1 MMSKFVKRVI
11 PFESCDIPAIQS
23 WLEDMAEKGLFF
35 KECGVFFAKFEKGEP
50 KDMRYR
56 LDFCDVVACDI
67 PEEKK
72 ELYERSGWNVV
83 GDFKNDCV
91 VICTE
96 NPDAPEIYTD
106 CELLVKPLKN
116 IMLKYRIY
124 VAALCVML
132 LTALV
137 HCGLPDSV
145 GVIRFLC
152 NITTPYLAAALVLIV
167 LLAAEIIFGTARL
180 IKLKAMAKRIK
191 NGADIPNGE
200 KGGFS
205 RAVGKVLIPLA
216 IPITVAWAAFVLLP
230 DSAAN
235 SDAEITDFSALPFP
249 TCEDLGWKCDEQ
261 RSSAYGSDSVDS
273 PIVNKRYFLSQ
284 NGDVNFQTEYVDM
297 NSEHAA
303 KLLSEDKIERL
314 KQYDEASYNTA
325 MQRRYELERDGYEIN
340 DAPEERMLYEYD
352 ADGAH
357 VFYLR
362 ADHRGMDFHRQYII
376 VRYKSIYIEVSCES
390 TDRYLGD
397 LIPQYIDFLKSA
409 K

>member
-1 MMSKFVKRVI
+1 MSKFVKRVI
-11 PFESCDIPAIQS
+11 PFESCDIPAIQN

-91 VICTE
+91 VICTDD
-96 NPDAPEIYTD
+96 PDAPEIYTD
-106 CELLVKPLKN
+106 CELLAKPLKS
-116 IMLKYRIY
+116 IISKYRIY
-124 VAALCVML
+124 LAALCVML

-137 HCGLPDSV
+137 HCGLPNAV
-145 GVIRFLC
+145 RVIRFLGY
-152 NITTPYLAAALVLIV
+152 IPKPFFAAVLI
-167 LLAAEIIFGTARL
+167 LLALLIGEIIFRAARL
-180 IKLKAMAKRIK
+180 IKLKAMARRIK

-230 DSAAN
+230 DNAAD

-273 PIVNKRYFLSQ
+273 TIVNKRYFLSQ
-284 NGDVNFQTEYVDM
+284 NGDVNFRTEYVDM

-376 VRYKSIYIEVSCES
+376 IRYKSIYIEVSCES

-397 LIPQYIDFLKSA
+397 LIPQYIDLLKSA

>member
-11 PFESCDIPAIQS
+11 PFESCDIPPIQS

-376 VRYKSIYIEVSCES
+376 IRYKSIYIEVSCES

>member
-137 HCGLPDSV
+137 HCALPDSV

-167 LLAAEIIFGTARL
+167 LLAAEIIFGAARL
-180 IKLKAMAKRIK
+180 IKLKAIAKRIK

-230 DSAAN
+230 DSAAD

-273 PIVNKRYFLSQ
+273 PIVNKRYFLGQ

-397 LIPQYIDFLKSA
+397 LIPEYIDFLKSA

>member
-11 PFESCDIPAIQS
+11 PFESCDIPAIQN

-35 KECGVFFAKFEKGEP
+35 KECGVFFAKFEKDEP

-91 VICTE
+91 VICTDD
-96 NPDAPEIYTD
+96 PDAPEIYTD
-106 CELLVKPLKN
+106 PELLIKPLER
-116 IMLKYRIY
+116 IISKYRIY
-124 VAALCVML
+124 LAALCVML
-132 LTALV
+132 LTALA
-137 HCGLPDSV
+137 HCGLPNAV
-145 GVIRFLC
+145 RVIRFLGY
-152 NITTPYLAAALVLIV
+152 IPKPFFAAVLI
-167 LLAAEIIFGTARL
+167 LLALLIGEIIFRAARL
-180 IKLKAMAKRIK
+180 IKLKAMARRIK

-230 DSAAN
+230 DNAAD

-273 PIVNKRYFLSQ
+273 TIVNKRYFLSQ
-284 NGDVNFQTEYVDM
+284 NGDVNFRTEYVDM

-376 VRYKSIYIEVSCES
+376 IRYKSIYIEVSCES

-397 LIPQYIDFLKSA
+397 LIPQYIDLLKSA

>member
-50 KDMRYR
+50 KKMRYR

-91 VICTE
+91 VICTDD
-96 NPDAPEIYTD
+96 PDAPEIYTD
-106 CELLVKPLKN
+106 CELLAKPLKS
-116 IMLKYRIY
+116 IISKYRIY
-124 VAALCVML
+124 LAALCVML
-132 LTALV
+132 LTALA
-137 HCGLPDSV
+137 HCGLPNAV
-145 GVIRFLC
+145 RVIRFLC

-167 LLAAEIIFGTARL
+167 LLAAEIIFGAARL
-180 IKLKAMAKRIK
+180 IKLKAIAKRIK

-216 IPITVAWAAFVLLP
+216 IPITVAWAAFMLLP
-230 DSAAN
+230 DSAAD

-284 NGDVNFQTEYVDM
+284 NGDVNFRTEYVDM

-376 VRYKSIYIEVSCES
+376 IRYKSIYIEVSCES

-397 LIPQYIDFLKSA
+397 LIPEYIDFLKSA

>member
-11 PFESCDIPAIQS
+11 PFESCDIPAIQN

-152 NITTPYLAAALVLIV
+152 DITKPFFAAALI
-167 LLAAEIIFGTARL
+167 LLALLIGEMVFGAARL
-180 IKLKAMAKRIK
+180 IKLKAMARRIK

-200 KGGFS
+200 NGAFR

-216 IPITVAWAAFVLLP
+216 IPITVAWAAFMLLP
-230 DSAAN
+230 DSAAD

-397 LIPQYIDFLKSA
+397 LIPQYISLLKGA

>member
-230 DSAAN
+230 DSAAD

>member
-11 PFESCDIPAIQS
+11 PFESCDIPAIQN

-91 VICTE
+91 VICTDD
-96 NPDAPEIYTD
+96 PDAPEIYTD

-167 LLAAEIIFGTARL
+167 LLAAEIIFGAARL

-230 DSAAN
+230 DNAAD

-273 PIVNKRYFLSQ
+273 TIVNKRYFLSQ
-284 NGDVNFQTEYVDM
+284 NGDVNFRTEYVDM

-397 LIPQYIDFLKSA
+397 LIPEYIDFLKSA

>member
-152 NITTPYLAAALVLIV
+152 NITTPYLAAALI
-167 LLAAEIIFGTARL
+167 LLALLIGEMVFGAARL
-180 IKLKAMAKRIK
+180 IKLKAIAKRIK

-230 DSAAN
+230 NSAAD

-325 MQRRYELERDGYEIN
+325 MQRRYEIERDGYEIN

-376 VRYKSIYIEVSCES
+376 IRYKSIYIEVSCES

>member
-11 PFESCDIPAIQS
+11 PFESCDIPAIQN

-91 VICTE
+91 VICTDD
-96 NPDAPEIYTD
+96 PDAPEIYTD
-106 CELLVKPLKN
+106 CELLAKPLKS
-116 IMLKYRIY
+116 IISKYRIY
-124 VAALCVML
+124 LAALCVML

-167 LLAAEIIFGTARL
+167 LLAAEIIFGAARL

-230 DSAAN
+230 DNAAD

-249 TCEDLGWKCDEQ
+249 TCEDLGWKYDEQ

-273 PIVNKRYFLSQ
+273 TIVNKRYFLSQ
-284 NGDVNFQTEYVDM
+284 NGDVNFRTEYVDM

-376 VRYKSIYIEVSCES
+376 IRYKSIYIEVSCES

-397 LIPQYIDFLKSA
+397 LIPQYIDLLKSA

>member
-11 PFESCDIPAIQS
+11 PLESCDIPAIQS

-96 NPDAPEIYTD
+96 NPDAPELYTD

-167 LLAAEIIFGTARL
+167 LLAAEIIFGAARL
-180 IKLKAMAKRIK
+180 IKLKAIAKRIK

-216 IPITVAWAAFVLLP
+216 IPITVAWAAFMLLP
-230 DSAAN
+230 NSAAD

-340 DAPEERMLYEYD
+340 DAPEECMLYEYD

-376 VRYKSIYIEVSCES
+376 IRYKSIYIEVSCES

>member
-180 IKLKAMAKRIK
+180 IKLKAIAKRIK

-216 IPITVAWAAFVLLP
+216 IPITVAWAAFMLLP
-230 DSAAN
+230 DSAAD

-376 VRYKSIYIEVSCES
+376 IRYKSIYIEVSCES
-390 TDRYLGD
+390 TDRYLDD
-397 LIPQYIDFLKSA
+397 LIPQYIDLLKSA

>member
-91 VICTE
+91 VICTDD
-96 NPDAPEIYTD
+96 PDAPEIYTD
-106 CELLVKPLKN
+106 CELLAKPLKS
-116 IMLKYRIY
+116 IISKYRIY
-124 VAALCVML
+124 LAALCVML
-132 LTALV
+132 LTALA
-137 HCGLPDSV
+137 HCGLPNAV
-145 GVIRFLC
+145 RVIRFLGY
-152 NITTPYLAAALVLIV
+152 IPKPFFAAVLI
-167 LLAAEIIFGTARL
+167 LLALLIGEIIFRAARL

-205 RAVGKVLIPLA
+205 RAAGKILIPLA

-230 DSAAN
+230 DNAAD

-273 PIVNKRYFLSQ
+273 TIVNKRYFLSQ
-284 NGDVNFQTEYVDM
+284 NGDVNFRTEYVDM

-376 VRYKSIYIEVSCES
+376 IRYKSIYIEVSCES

-397 LIPQYIDFLKSA
+397 LIPQYIDLLKSA

>member
-11 PFESCDIPAIQS
+11 PFESCDIPAIQN

-50 KDMRYR
+50 KKMRYR

-91 VICTE
+91 VICTDD
-96 NPDAPEIYTD
+96 PDAPEIYTD
-106 CELLVKPLKN
+106 CELLAKPLKS
-116 IMLKYRIY
+116 IISKYRIY
-124 VAALCVML
+124 LAALCVML
-132 LTALV
+132 LTALA
-137 HCGLPDSV
+137 HCGLPNAV
-145 GVIRFLC
+145 RVIRFLGY
-152 NITTPYLAAALVLIV
+152 IPKPFFAAVLI
-167 LLAAEIIFGTARL
+167 LLALLIGEIIFRAARL
-180 IKLKAMAKRIK
+180 IKLKAMARRIK

-230 DSAAN
+230 DNAAD

-273 PIVNKRYFLSQ
+273 TIVNKRYFLSQ
-284 NGDVNFQTEYVDM
+284 NGDVNFRTEYVDM

-376 VRYKSIYIEVSCES
+376 IRYKSIYIEVSCES

-397 LIPQYIDFLKSA
+397 LIPQYIDLLKSA

>member
-11 PFESCDIPAIQS
+11 PFESCDIPAIQN

-50 KDMRYR
+50 KKMRYR

-91 VICTE
+91 VICTDD
-96 NPDAPEIYTD
+96 PDAPEIYTD

-167 LLAAEIIFGTARL
+167 LLAAEIIFGAARL

-191 NGADIPNGE
+191 NGADIPNRE
-200 KGGFS
+200 KGAFS

-230 DSAAN
+230 DSAAD

-376 VRYKSIYIEVSCES
+376 IRYKSIYIEVSCES

>member
-83 GDFKNDCV
+83 GNFKNDCV

-152 NITTPYLAAALVLIV
+152 NITTPYLAVALVLIV
-167 LLAAEIIFGTARL
+167 LLAAEIIFGAARL
-180 IKLKAMAKRIK
+180 IKLKAIAKRIK

-216 IPITVAWAAFVLLP
+216 IPITVAWAAFMLLP
-230 DSAAN
+230 DSAAD

-376 VRYKSIYIEVSCES
+376 IRYKSIYIEVSCES

>member
-1 MMSKFVKRVI
+1 MSKFVKRVI

-91 VICTE
+91 VICTDD
-96 NPDAPEIYTD
+96 PDAPEIYTD
-106 CELLVKPLKN
+106 CELLAKPLKS
-116 IMLKYRIY
+116 IISKYRIY
-124 VAALCVML
+124 LAALCVML
-132 LTALV
+132 LTALA
-137 HCGLPDSV
+137 HCGLPNAV
-145 GVIRFLC
+145 RVIRFLGY
-152 NITTPYLAAALVLIV
+152 IPKPFFAAVLI
-167 LLAAEIIFGTARL
+167 LLALLIGEIIFRAARL

-205 RAVGKVLIPLA
+205 RAAGKILIPLA

-230 DSAAN
+230 DNAAD

-273 PIVNKRYFLSQ
+273 TIVNKRYFLSQ
-284 NGDVNFQTEYVDM
+284 NGDVNFRTEYVDM

-376 VRYKSIYIEVSCES
+376 IRYKSIYIEVSCES

-397 LIPQYIDFLKSA
+397 LIPQYIDLLKSA

>member
-11 PFESCDIPAIQS
+11 PFESCDIPAIQN

-35 KECGVFFAKFEKGEP
+35 KECGVFFARFEKAEP
-50 KDMRYR
+50 RNMRYR

-167 LLAAEIIFGTARL
+167 LLAAEIIFGAARL

-216 IPITVAWAAFVLLP
+216 IPIIVAWAAFVLLP
-230 DSAAN
+230 DNAAD

-273 PIVNKRYFLSQ
+273 TIVNKRYFLSQ
-284 NGDVNFQTEYVDM
+284 NGDVNFRTEYVDM

-376 VRYKSIYIEVSCES
+376 IRYKSIYIEVSCES

-397 LIPQYIDFLKSA
+397 LIPQYIDLLKSA

>member
-11 PFESCDIPAIQS
+11 PFESCDIPAIQN

-50 KDMRYR
+50 KKMRYR

-83 GDFKNDCV
+83 SDFKNDCV
-91 VICTE
+91 VICTDD
-96 NPDAPEIYTD
+96 PDAPEIYTD
-106 CELLVKPLKN
+106 PELLIKPLER
-116 IMLKYRIY
+116 IISKYRIY
-124 VAALCVML
+124 LAALCVML
-132 LTALV
+132 LTALA
-137 HCGLPDSV
+137 HCGLPNAV
-145 GVIRFLC
+145 RVIRFLGY
-152 NITTPYLAAALVLIV
+152 IPKPFFAAVLI
-167 LLAAEIIFGTARL
+167 LLALLIGEIIFRAARL
-180 IKLKAMAKRIK
+180 IKLKAMARRIK

-230 DSAAN
+230 DNAAD

-273 PIVNKRYFLSQ
+273 TIVNKRYFLSQ
-284 NGDVNFQTEYVDM
+284 NGDVNFRTEYVDM

-352 ADGAH
+352 ANGAH

-376 VRYKSIYIEVSCES
+376 IRYKSTYIEVSCES

-397 LIPQYIDFLKSA
+397 LIPQYIDLLKSA

>member
-11 PFESCDIPAIQS
+11 PFESCDIPAIQN

-91 VICTE
+91 VICTDD
-96 NPDAPEIYTD
+96 PAAPEIYTD
-106 CELLVKPLKN
+106 CELLAKPLKS
-116 IMLKYRIY
+116 IISKYRIY
-124 VAALCVML
+124 LAALCVML
-132 LTALV
+132 LTALA
-137 HCGLPDSV
+137 HCGLPNAV
-145 GVIRFLC
+145 RVIRFLGY
-152 NITTPYLAAALVLIV
+152 IPKPFFAAVLI
-167 LLAAEIIFGTARL
+167 LLALLIGEIIFRAARL
-180 IKLKAMAKRIK
+180 IKLKAMARRIK

-230 DSAAN
+230 DNAAD

-273 PIVNKRYFLSQ
+273 TIVNKRYFLSQ
-284 NGDVNFQTEYVDM
+284 NGDVNFRTEYVDM

-376 VRYKSIYIEVSCES
+376 IRYKSVYIEVSCES

-397 LIPQYIDFLKSA
+397 LIPQYIDLLKSA

>member
-23 WLEDMAEKGLFF
+23 WLEDMPEKGLFF

-376 VRYKSIYIEVSCES
+376 IRYKSIYIEVSCES

-397 LIPQYIDFLKSA
+397 LIPEYIDFLKSA

>member
-11 PFESCDIPAIQS
+11 PFESCDIPAIQN

-137 HCGLPDSV
+137 HCGLPDAV
-145 GVIRFLC
+145 RVIRFLC
-152 NITTPYLAAALVLIV
+152 DITKPFFAAALI
-167 LLAAEIIFGTARL
+167 LLALLIGEMVFGAARL

>member
-11 PFESCDIPAIQS
+11 PFESCDIPAIQN

-35 KECGVFFAKFEKGEP
+35 KECGVFFAKFEKCEP

-91 VICTE
+91 VICTDD
-96 NPDAPEIYTD
+96 PDAPEIYTD
-106 CELLVKPLKN
+106 CELLAKPLKS
-116 IMLKYRIY
+116 IISKYRIY
-124 VAALCVML
+124 LAALCVML
-132 LTALV
+132 LTALA
-137 HCGLPDSV
+137 HCGLPNAV
-145 GVIRFLC
+145 RVIRFLGY
-152 NITTPYLAAALVLIV
+152 IPKPFFAAVLI
-167 LLAAEIIFGTARL
+167 LLALLIGEIIFRAARL
-180 IKLKAMAKRIK
+180 IKLKAMARRIK
-191 NGADIPNGE
+191 NGADIPSGE

-230 DSAAN
+230 DNAAD

-273 PIVNKRYFLSQ
+273 TIVNKRYFLSQ
-284 NGDVNFQTEYVDM
+284 NGDVNFRTEYVDM

-376 VRYKSIYIEVSCES
+376 IRYKSIYIEVSCES

-397 LIPQYIDFLKSA
+397 LIPQYIDLLKSA

>member
-83 GDFKNDCV
+83 GDFKDDCV

-167 LLAAEIIFGTARL
+167 LLAAEIIFGAARL

-216 IPITVAWAAFVLLP
+216 IPITVAWAAFMLLP
-230 DSAAN
+230 GSTGN
-235 SDAEITDFSALPFP
+235 LTEEITDFSALPFP

-303 KLLSEDKIERL
+303 KLLSEDKIEQL

>member
-11 PFESCDIPAIQS
+11 PFESCDIPAIQN

-91 VICTE
+91 VICTDD
-96 NPDAPEIYTD
+96 PDAPEIYTD

-145 GVIRFLC
+145 GVIRFLGY
-152 NITTPYLAAALVLIV
+152 IPKPFFAAVLI
-167 LLAAEIIFGTARL
+167 LLALLIGEIIFRAARL
-180 IKLKAMAKRIK
+180 IKLKAMARRIK

-230 DSAAN
+230 DNAAD

-273 PIVNKRYFLSQ
+273 TIVNKRYFLSQ
-284 NGDVNFQTEYVDM
+284 NGDVNFRTEYVDM

-376 VRYKSIYIEVSCES
+376 IRYKSIYIEVSCES

-397 LIPQYIDFLKSA
+397 LIPQYIDLLKSA

>member
-11 PFESCDIPAIQS
+11 PFESCDIPAIQN

-91 VICTE
+91 VICTDD
-96 NPDAPEIYTD
+96 PDAPEIYTD
-106 CELLVKPLKN
+106 PELLAKPLKS
-116 IMLKYRIY
+116 IISKYRIY
-124 VAALCVML
+124 LAVLCVML
-132 LTALV
+132 LTALA
-137 HCGLPDSV
+137 HCGLPNAV
-145 GVIRFLC
+145 RVIRFLGY
-152 NITTPYLAAALVLIV
+152 IPKPFFAAVLILLA
-167 LLAAEIIFGTARL
+167 LLAAEIIFGAARL

-216 IPITVAWAAFVLLP
+216 IPIIVAWAAFVLLP

-261 RSSAYGSDSVDS
+261 RSLAYGSDSVDS
-273 PIVNKRYFLSQ
+273 TIVNKRYFLSQ
-284 NGDVNFQTEYVDM
+284 NGDVNFRTEYVDM

-376 VRYKSIYIEVSCES
+376 IRYKSIYIEVSCES

-397 LIPQYIDFLKSA
+397 LIPQYIDLLKSA

>member
-11 PFESCDIPAIQS
+11 PFESCDIPAIQN

-91 VICTE
+91 VICTDD
-96 NPDAPEIYTD
+96 PDAPEIYTD
-106 CELLVKPLKN
+106 CELLAKPLKS
-116 IMLKYRIY
+116 IISKYRIY
-124 VAALCVML
+124 LAALCVML

-167 LLAAEIIFGTARL
+167 LLAAEIIFGAARL

-216 IPITVAWAAFVLLP
+216 IPITVAWAAFVLLH
-230 DSAAN
+230 DNEAD

-249 TCEDLGWKCDEQ
+249 TCEDLGWKYDEQ

-273 PIVNKRYFLSQ
+273 TIVNKRYFLSQ

-376 VRYKSIYIEVSCES
+376 IRYKSIYIEVSCES

-397 LIPQYIDFLKSA
+397 LIPQYIDLLKSA

>member
-11 PFESCDIPAIQS
+11 PFESCDIPAIQN

-91 VICTE
+91 VICTDD
-96 NPDAPEIYTD
+96 PDAPEIYTD
-106 CELLVKPLKN
+106 CELLAKPLKS
-116 IMLKYRIY
+116 IISKYRIY
-124 VAALCVML
+124 LAALCVML
-132 LTALV
+132 LTALA
-137 HCGLPDSV
+137 HCGLPNTV
-145 GVIRFLC
+145 RVIRFLGY
-152 NITTPYLAAALVLIV
+152 IPKPFFAAVLI
-167 LLAAEIIFGTARL
+167 LLALLIGEIIFRAARL
-180 IKLKAMAKRIK
+180 IKLKAMARRIK

-230 DSAAN
+230 DSAAD

-273 PIVNKRYFLSQ
+273 TIVNKRYFLSQ
-284 NGDVNFQTEYVDM
+284 NGDVNFRTEYVDM

-303 KLLSEDKIERL
+303 KLLSEDKIVRL

-376 VRYKSIYIEVSCES
+376 IRYKSIYIEVSCES

-397 LIPQYIDFLKSA
+397 LIPQYIDLLKSA

>member
-11 PFESCDIPAIQS
+11 PFESCDIPAIQN

-50 KDMRYR
+50 KAMRYR

-91 VICTE
+91 VICTDD
-96 NPDAPEIYTD
+96 PDAPEIYTD
-106 CELLVKPLKN
+106 CELLIKPLKR
-116 IMLKYRIY
+116 IISKYRIY
-124 VAALCVML
+124 LAALCAML
-132 LTALV
+132 LTALA

-167 LLAAEIIFGTARL
+167 LLAAEIIFGAARL

-216 IPITVAWAAFVLLP
+216 IPIIVAWAAFVLLP
-230 DSAAN
+230 DSAVN

-249 TCEDLGWKCDEQ
+249 TCEDLGWKYDEQ

-273 PIVNKRYFLSQ
+273 TIVNKRYFLSQ
-284 NGDVNFQTEYVDM
+284 NGDVNFRTEYVDM

-357 VFYLR
+357 VFYLK

-376 VRYKSIYIEVSCES
+376 IRYKSIYIEVSCES

-397 LIPQYIDFLKSA
+397 LIPQYIDLLKSA

>member
-1 MMSKFVKRVI
+1 MSKTVRRI
-11 PFESCDIPAIQS
+11 RPFGSGDIPAVQR
-23 WLEDMAEKGLFF
+23 WLEDMAEKGLLF
-35 KECGVFFAKFEKGEP
+35 KECGLLFAKFTKGEP
-50 KDMRYR
+50 KKMRYR

-67 PEEKK
+67 PDEKK
-72 ELYERSGWNVV
+72 ELYEQSGWQVV
-83 GDFKNDCV
+83 GDYNSDLV
-91 VICTE
+91 VVCTDE
-96 NPDAPEIYTD
+96 PDAPEIYTD
-106 CELLVKPLKN
+106 CELLAKPLKS
-116 IMLKYRIY
+116 IISKYRIY
-124 VAALCVML
+124 LAALCVML
-132 LTALV
+132 LTALA
-137 HCGLPDSV
+137 HCGLPNAV
-145 GVIRFLC
+145 RVIRFLGY
-152 NITTPYLAAALVLIV
+152 IPKPFFAAVLI
-167 LLAAEIIFGTARL
+167 LLALLIGEIIFRAARL
-180 IKLKAMAKRIK
+180 IKLKAMARRIK

-216 IPITVAWAAFVLLP
+216 IPITVAWVAFVLLP
-230 DSAAN
+230 DNAAD

-249 TCEDLGWKCDEQ
+249 TCEDLGWKYDEQ

-273 PIVNKRYFLSQ
+273 TIVNKRYFLSQ
-284 NGDVNFQTEYVDM
+284 NGDVNFRTEYVDM

-325 MQRRYELERDGYEIN
+325 MQRRYELERDVYEIN

-376 VRYKSIYIEVSCES
+376 IRYKSIYIEVSCES

-397 LIPQYIDFLKSA
+397 LIPQYIDLLKGA

>member
-11 PFESCDIPAIQS
+11 PFESCDIPAIQN

-50 KDMRYR
+50 KKMRYR

-91 VICTE
+91 VICTDD
-96 NPDAPEIYTD
+96 PDAPEIYTD
-106 CELLVKPLKN
+106 CELLAKPLKS
-116 IMLKYRIY
+116 IISKYRIY
-124 VAALCVML
+124 LAALCVML
-132 LTALV
+132 LTALA
-137 HCGLPDSV
+137 HCGLPNAV
-145 GVIRFLC
+145 RVIRFLGY
-152 NITTPYLAAALVLIV
+152 IPKPFFAAVLI
-167 LLAAEIIFGTARL
+167 LLALLIGEIIFGAARL
-180 IKLKAMAKRIK
+180 IKLKAMARHIK

-230 DSAAN
+230 DNAAD

-273 PIVNKRYFLSQ
+273 TIVNKRYFLSQ
-284 NGDVNFQTEYVDM
+284 NGDVNFRTEYVDM

-376 VRYKSIYIEVSCES
+376 IRYKSIYIEVSCES

-397 LIPQYIDFLKSA
+397 LIPQYIDLLKSA

>member
-1 MMSKFVKRVI
+1 MMNKTVRRI
-11 PFESCDIPAIQS
+11 RPFGSGDIPAVQR
-23 WLEDMAEKGLFF
+23 WLEDMAEKGLLF
-35 KECGVFFAKFEKGEP
+35 KECGLLFAKFTKGEP
-50 KDMRYR
+50 KKMRYR

-67 PEEKK
+67 PDEKK
-72 ELYERSGWNVV
+72 ELYEQSGWQVV
-83 GDFKNDCV
+83 GDYNSDLV
-91 VICTE
+91 VVCTDE
-96 NPDAPEIYTD
+96 PDAPEIYTD
-106 CELLVKPLKN
+106 CELLAKPLKS
-116 IMLKYRIY
+116 IISKYRIY
-124 VAALCVML
+124 LAALCVML
-132 LTALV
+132 LTALA
-137 HCGLPDSV
+137 HCGLPNAV
-145 GVIRFLC
+145 RVIRFLGY
-152 NITTPYLAAALVLIV
+152 IPKPFFAAVLVLIV
-167 LLAAEIIFGTARL
+167 LLAAEIIFGAARL

-200 KGGFS
+200 KDGFS

-230 DSAAN
+230 DSAAD

-273 PIVNKRYFLSQ
+273 TIVNKRYFLSQ
-284 NGDVNFQTEYVDM
+284 NGDVNFRTEYVDM

-376 VRYKSIYIEVSCES
+376 IRYKSIYIEVSCES

-397 LIPQYIDFLKSA
+397 LIPQYIDLLKSA

>member
-11 PFESCDIPAIQS
+11 PFESCDIPAIQN

-50 KDMRYR
+50 KKMRYR

-91 VICTE
+91 VICTDD
-96 NPDAPEIYTD
+96 PDAPEIYTD
-106 CELLVKPLKN
+106 CELLAKPLKS
-116 IMLKYRIY
+116 IISKYRIY
-124 VAALCVML
+124 LAALCVML
-132 LTALV
+132 LTALA
-137 HCGLPDSV
+137 HCGLPNAV
-145 GVIRFLC
+145 RVIRFLGD
-152 NITTPYLAAALVLIV
+152 ITKSFFVAVLI
-167 LLAAEIIFGTARL
+167 LLALLIGEIIFRAARL
-180 IKLKAMAKRIK
+180 IKLKAMARRIK

-230 DSAAN
+230 DNAAD

-273 PIVNKRYFLSQ
+273 TIVNKRYFLSQ
-284 NGDVNFQTEYVDM
+284 NGDVNFRTEYVDM

-376 VRYKSIYIEVSCES
+376 IRYKSIYIEVSCES

-397 LIPQYIDFLKSA
+397 LIPQYIDLLKSA

>member
-11 PFESCDIPAIQS
+11 PFESCDIPAIQN

-91 VICTE
+91 VICTDD
-96 NPDAPEIYTD
+96 PDAPEIYTD

-167 LLAAEIIFGTARL
+167 LLAAEIIFGAARL

-230 DSAAN
+230 DNAAD

-273 PIVNKRYFLSQ
+273 TIVNKRYFLSQ
-284 NGDVNFQTEYVDM
+284 NGDVNFRTEYVDM

-376 VRYKSIYIEVSCES
+376 IRYKSIYIEVSCES

-397 LIPQYIDFLKSA
+397 LIPQYIDLLKSA

>member
-137 HCGLPDSV
+137 HCGLPDAV
-145 GVIRFLC
+145 RVIRFLC
-152 NITTPYLAAALVLIV
+152 DITKPFFAAALI
-167 LLAAEIIFGTARL
+167 LLALLIGEMVFGAARL

-216 IPITVAWAAFVLLP
+216 IPITVAWAAFMLLP

-376 VRYKSIYIEVSCES
+376 IRYKSIYIEVSCES

>member
-1 MMSKFVKRVI
+1 
-11 PFESCDIPAIQS
+11 
-23 WLEDMAEKGLFF
+23 
-35 KECGVFFAKFEKGEP
+35 
-50 KDMRYR
+50 
-56 LDFCDVVACDI
+56 
-67 PEEKK
+67 
-72 ELYERSGWNVV
+72 
-83 GDFKNDCV
+83 
-91 VICTE
+91 
-96 NPDAPEIYTD
+96 
-106 CELLVKPLKN
+106 
-116 IMLKYRIY
+116 MLKYRIY

-137 HCGLPDSV
+137 HCGLPDAV
-145 GVIRFLC
+145 RVIRFLC
-152 NITTPYLAAALVLIV
+152 DITKPFFAAALI
-167 LLAAEIIFGTARL
+167 LLALLIGEMVFGAARL

-376 VRYKSIYIEVSCES
+376 IRYKSIYIEVSCES

>member
-91 VICTE
+91 VICTDD
-96 NPDAPEIYTD
+96 PDAPEIYTD
-106 CELLVKPLKN
+106 PELLVKPLKN

-137 HCGLPDSV
+137 HCGLPDAV
-145 GVIRFLC
+145 RVIRFLC
-152 NITTPYLAAALVLIV
+152 DITKPFFAAALI
-167 LLAAEIIFGTARL
+167 LLALLIGEMVFGAARL

-230 DSAAN
+230 DNAAD

-376 VRYKSIYIEVSCES
+376 IRYKSIYIEVSCES